1 MEGITDAFRERR
13 QRGDSSATASA
24 EPESGDNTDDII
36 TISGAPDDDDDE
48 EVQIRL
54 AARRKRAARNGS
66 ISDENDSDDADFEL
80 GNNYKRLGE
89 DDECVQCGNTFSV
102 TVYSRFLDAKKGY
115 LCDSCNEEVKKR
127 ERNARRN
134 QLSARRKR
142 KKVAEALLDKKTV
155 RFPTLQDLCIRKIT
169 ANIADVEVLG
179 DIGQVNMNK
188 ISQILS
194 RNRSLDSSTV
204 ALFLHPGLKTLQFWD
219 CSNVDSDALNKIAS
233 FCPNLELLT
242 LYMCGQL
249 HNDNLSYFSS
259 QLSLQELCLNGP
271 FLISDTMWQDFFEA
285 GGSKLARFEVRNTHR
300 FGNDSLISLL
310 ENCGKNLTLL
320 KLSRLD
326 GITSG
331 AVLELIPHY
340 VQPALLTHF
349 ELSYPFK
356 EDLVTDDLLVNLL
369 SVTGES
375 LTHLNLDL
383 CSNLTDRFLHE
394 GVMRFCPRLTHL
406 SIKGLDQLTND
417 GVAMA
422 FSDYS
427 AVNGG
432 GLISLDISK
441 CENLGNEALHA
452 ILAHSGHTLVELQT
466 NLVYGLTKD
475 FFMQILTEDLH
486 PSKKKAENTESDPFY
501 GHVSF
506 PLLTR
511 WDAGFVRAVDDEV
524 LSLVSKNC
532 SKLAYVEVYG
542 NNKCTSKARVRD
554 DLLIIGRQSDV
565 I

>member
-13 QRGDSSATASA
+13 LRDDTSATASA
-24 EPESGDNTDDII
+24 EPESGDTSDNIVTV
-36 TISGAPDDDDDE
+36 SGAPGGEDDDE
-48 EVQIRL
+48 AEIRL
-54 AARRKRAARNGS
+54 AARRKRARNGS
-66 ISDENDSDDADFEL
+66 ISDDNDSDDADFEL
-80 GNNYKRLGE
+80 GNNYRRLGD
-89 DDECVQCGNTFSV
+89 DDECVECGNTFSV
-102 TVYSRFLDAKKGY
+102 TVYSRFLEAKKGY
-115 LCDSCNEEVKKR
+115 LCDGCNEELKKR
-127 ERNARRN
+127 EKNARRN

-194 RNRSLDSSTV
+194 RNRSLDNSTV

-233 FCPNLELLT
+233 FCPHLELLT

-249 HNDNLSYFSS
+249 HNDNLAYFSS

-271 FLISDTMWQDFFEA
+271 FLISDSMWQDFFETGA
-285 GGSKLARFEVRNTHR
+285 SKLARFEVRNTHR

-310 ENCGKNLTLL
+310 ENCGKNLTML

-326 GITSG
+326 GITSE
-331 AVLELIPHY
+331 AVFDLIPHY
-340 VQPALLTHF
+340 VLTALLTHF
-349 ELSYPFK
+349 ELSYPHK

-375 LTHLNLDL
+375 LTHLNVDL

-406 SIKGLDQLTND
+406 SMKGLHQLTNE

-427 AVNGG
+427 AVNSG

-441 CENLGNEALHA
+441 CEHLGNEAVHA
-452 ILAHSGHTLVELQT
+452 ILAHSGHTLVELNT
-466 NLVYGLTKD
+466 NLVYGITKD
-475 FFMQILTEDLH
+475 FLMQILTDDSH
-486 PSKKKAENTESDPFY
+486 PSKKRSENDSDTAFFS
-501 GHVSF
+501 HVSF

-511 WDAGFVRAVDDEV
+511 WDTGFVRAMDDEV
-524 LSLVSKNC
+524 LSMVSKTC